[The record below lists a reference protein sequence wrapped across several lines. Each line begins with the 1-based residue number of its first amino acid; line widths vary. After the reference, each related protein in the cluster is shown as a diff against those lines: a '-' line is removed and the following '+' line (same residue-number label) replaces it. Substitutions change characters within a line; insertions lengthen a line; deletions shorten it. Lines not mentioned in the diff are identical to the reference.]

1 MKNAEKEIHRIRIAL
16 ERNEK
21 QWVVMVDKLSTL
33 PHY

>member
-21 QWVVMVDKLSTL
+21 QLVLVLTVTEERL
-33 PHY
+33 